1 MKKEK
6 KNSILKII
14 LVMQKKK
21 KKNGIDHDIF
31 WFLSLSLCLSLFV
44 EDCLLFRHV
53 LSRPLYTTI
62 CLAMPC
68 YTRKISYQMF
78 NNLHKLIE
86 RGYRRNK
93 VAR

>member
-1 MKKEK
+1 ME
-6 KNSILKII
+6 SITTPFL
-14 LVMQKKK
+14 
-21 KKNGIDHDIF
+21 
-31 WFLSLSLCLSLFV
+31 FLSLSLCRGLFA
-44 EDCLLFRHV
+44 FS
-53 LSRPLYTTI
+53 SRFISTT
-62 CLAMPC
+62 LHHGTPR